1 MRKPT
6 FRGRGTHSQ
15 GTKWFGTWELQVKLR
30 VLPADGQ
37 ARAPAQGRA
46 SRSTQTPGQED
57 PNPGL
62 PSTLHLRAVQG
73 RMGKVTLILKPST
86 SAQSPQSRAPPGGC
100 GVRSTLRP
108 VTRLP
113 TVSGAAK
120 LFWGLGLKQQNRV
133 RVKSGSEKGGQHG
146 WC

>member
-86 SAQSPQSRAPPGGC
+86 SAQSPQSPCPTRRLRGQEHPQACDTSPHCLRGGKALL
-100 GVRSTLRP
+100 GFRFET
-108 VTRLP
+108 
-113 TVSGAAK
+113 AK
-120 LFWGLGLKQQNRV
+120 Q
-133 RVKSGSEKGGQHG
+133 S
-146 WC
+146 

>member
-37 ARAPAQGRA
+37 GGAPAQGRA
-46 SRSTQTPGQED
+46 SRSTQAPGQED

-73 RMGKVTLILKPST
+73 RMGKVMNTDSETQHP
-86 SAQSPQSRAPPGGC
+86 AWSPQSPCPTRRLQDQEHPQACDTSPHCLRGGKALL
-100 GVRSTLRP
+100 GFRFET
-108 VTRLP
+108 
-113 TVSGAAK
+113 AK
-120 LFWGLGLKQQNRV
+120 Q
-133 RVKSGSEKGGQHG
+133 S
-146 WC
+146 

>member
-1 MRKPT
+1 MGGRGGYVVKAEMRKPT

-46 SRSTQTPGQED
+46 SWSTQAPGQED

-73 RMGKVTLILKPST
+73 RMGKVMNTDSET
-86 SAQSPQSRAPPGGC
+86 QH
-100 GVRSTLRP
+100 LRP
-108 VTRLP
+108 EPSEPVP
-113 TVSGAAK
+113 HQAAAGSGAPS
-120 LFWGLGLKQQNRV
+120 GL
-133 RVKSGSEKGGQHG
+133 
-146 WC
+146 